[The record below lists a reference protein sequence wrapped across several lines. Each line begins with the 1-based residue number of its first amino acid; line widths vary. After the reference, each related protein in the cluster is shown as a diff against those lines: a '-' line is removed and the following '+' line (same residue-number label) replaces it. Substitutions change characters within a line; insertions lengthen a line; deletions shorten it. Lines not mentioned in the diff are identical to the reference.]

1 VLVEPESYAGLV
13 AGFADAMRRLLDSP
27 SLAQSMGAAGRER
40 AVRDFDWQHKVDK
53 MIGIYRS
60 VAKNMDLPHRLK
72 TTSISN
78 ATASET
84 N

>member
-1 VLVEPESYAGLV
+1 VEPESYAGLV
-13 AGFADAMRRLLDSP
+13 AGFAEAMRKLLGSP
-27 SLAQSMGAAGRER
+27 GLAKTLGVAGRER
-40 AVRDFDWQHKVDK
+40 AIRDFDWQRKVDE

-60 VAKNMDLPHRLK
+60 VTENLDVPHKLEI
-72 TTSISN
+72 TSISN